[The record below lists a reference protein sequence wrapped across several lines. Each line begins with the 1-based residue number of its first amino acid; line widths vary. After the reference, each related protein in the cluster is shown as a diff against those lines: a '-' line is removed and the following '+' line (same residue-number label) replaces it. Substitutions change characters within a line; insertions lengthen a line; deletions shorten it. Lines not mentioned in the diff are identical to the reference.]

1 MRDIGDEALSRL
13 VDKRAVFKLFG
24 QFFVFVLQFVER
36 FAQGFGEYIDILPEI
51 LNIRLRIAD
60 AFLGEIKLCHGLR
73 YLRHR
78 RNGARETQIRIKYN
92 RARHGG

>member
-13 VDKRAVFKLFG
+13 VDKRAVLKLFG
-24 QFFVFVLQFVER
+24 QFFVFILQFVER

-60 AFLGEIKLCHGLR
+60 AFLGEIELRHGLR

-78 RNGARETQIRIKYN
+78 RNGA
-92 RARHGG
+92 